1 MIATPIAVLVLCGL
15 GSAVSAQPA
24 TAAPVKPPETPD
36 LTKLIADV
44 LAGKIDRTKFRLDV
58 TWSGHSGGRA
68 ATVHGNGSGILNR
81 KQQFQL
87 KPEQVNDLLVLLDKA
102 KFGSMKTSF
111 GGIPFKGP
119 GPRPGRPERLLGG
132 VTVTI
137 NGKTRGS
144 SQLGDGEQ
152 SKELAQLA
160 DALLNICEVTATKQS
175 VSAASLTDGLKKIG
189 TGELLPETFSVLVH
203 RLIEKPMGNAEGF
216 LFRVEGNVV
225 LTRTNKPGVGYGPV
239 HRLELSREQL
249 AELAKKL
256 SDADPASFP
265 VNLWAITYTDFRVG
279 VLNFEK
285 DLQARQF
292 AGMTPEKHGEKQK
305 RFDALYAYLEQLHQ
319 KALKEGKPQK
329 DEQQ

>member
-1 MIATPIAVLVLCGL
+1 MTSARIAFLILCGFA
-15 GSAVSAQPA
+15 SAGFAQAPA
-24 TAAPVKPPETPD
+24 VPVRPPDAPD
-36 LTKLIADV
+36 LTKPIADV
-44 LAGKIDRTKFRLDV
+44 LAGKIDRTRFRLDV
-58 TWSGHSGGRA
+58 TWFGERGGRA
-68 ATVHGNGSGILNR
+68 AVVHGNGSGILNR

-87 KPEQVNDLLVLLDKA
+87 KPEQVNDILILLDRA

-137 NGKTRGS
+137 DGKTRGS
-144 SQLGDGEQ
+144 SQMGDGEQ
-152 SKELAQLA
+152 SKELAELA
-160 DALLNICEVTATKQS
+160 DALLKLCELAAARQS
-175 VSAASLTDGLKKIG
+175 VTAASLADGLKKIG
-189 TGELLPETFSVLVH
+189 TGELLPESFSVLVH
-203 RLIEKPMGNAEGF
+203 RLIEKPMANAEGF

-225 LTRTNKPGVGYGPV
+225 LTRTNRPGVGYGPV
-239 HRLELSREQL
+239 HRFELSREQL
-249 AELAKKL
+249 AELTKKL
-256 SDADPASFP
+256 ADADPASFP
-265 VNLWAITYTDFRVG
+265 VNLWAVTYTDFRVG

-292 AGMTPEKHGEKQK
+292 AGMTPQKHGEKQK
-305 RFDALYAYLEQLHQ
+305 RFDALYGYLEQLHQ